1 MMEKE
6 YPPPYP
12 GEAPNYQGQPTN
24 QVNPDPVW
32 LRNWLISAGLEP
44 VLSNTK
50 KSCIA
55 WYYWLFSSDITMH
68 FIELKPVLLAGDFS
82 LSGLTWF

>member
-1 MMEKE
+1 MEKE

-32 LRNWLISAGLEP
+32 LRNRLISAGLEP
-44 VLSNTK
+44 VLSHYK
-50 KSCIA
+50 KKIMYSI
-55 WYYWLFSSDITMH
+55 
-68 FIELKPVLLAGDFS
+68 VLQKNIH
-82 LSGLTWF
+82 